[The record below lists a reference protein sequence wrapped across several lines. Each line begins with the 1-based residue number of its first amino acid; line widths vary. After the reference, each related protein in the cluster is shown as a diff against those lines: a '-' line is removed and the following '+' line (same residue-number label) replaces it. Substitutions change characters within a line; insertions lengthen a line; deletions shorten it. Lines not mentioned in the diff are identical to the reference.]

1 MQKTSFHRGETQW
14 FSDQHLRLVYDQKSF
29 DSFLTEPFSK
39 EAILKQIDRKAAQFG
54 TEARTTMAN
63 ALMNQ
68 YKNTPISKETQ
79 TNIES
84 IKETNTFTITTG
96 HQLSLYTG
104 TFYFVIKIL
113 HVIKMCE
120 ELKATYSDY
129 NFVPV
134 YWMASEDHDFEE
146 IQSLHIF
153 NKKITWEKEAE
164 GPVGLMDTEGL
175 EAIREEMHEL
185 FKNHPESEIQ
195 EVLDTLQGQNYAQA
209 ARNLVNRMFGD
220 RGLVILDGDDCDLKK
235 SFAPL
240 FEKELTEQFSFSQV
254 ESTTK
259 RVVEAGGKDQVMP
272 REINLFYC
280 EKGIRSR
287 IEKKGDRFTAEGAGE
302 FTLDDLM
309 AAPEKISPNVILRP
323 LYQEF
328 ILPNLTYVGGGGEI
342 SYWLQLKTVFEA
354 AGVVYPLIQV
364 RNSVVWM
371 DRSTVS
377 KLEKIEGS
385 IADLFKDEDAW
396 KKEFVLESDE
406 DELDMTAVDMSFQG
420 LSEELKGL
428 ILGIDAS
435 KSTFIEAELARMEKQ
450 LESIKAKAVKF
461 SKSNH
466 DQAMKAIEFI
476 KSRINPSGGL
486 QERSVNFFQFCNEGH
501 VSARI
506 SELYEGLEPFN
517 GDLIVLMETT

>member
-14 FSDQHLRLVYDQKSF
+14 FSEQHLRLVYDQKSF
-29 DSFLTEPFSK
+29 ESFLTEPFSK
-39 EAILKQIDRKAAQFG
+39 EAILTQIERKSAQFG
-54 TEARTTMAN
+54 TEARATMVN
-63 ALMNQ
+63 ALTNQ
-68 YKNTPISKETQ
+68 YKNTAISEKTKA
-79 TNIES
+79 NIAS
-84 IKETNTFTITTG
+84 IKEKNTFTITTG

-104 TFYFVIKIL
+104 PLYFVIKIL

-120 ELKATYSDY
+120 ELNATYSDY
-129 NFVPV
+129 NFIPV

-146 IQSLHIF
+146 IQSLSIF
-153 NKKITWEKEAE
+153 NKKITWEKEAQ
-164 GPVGLMDTEGL
+164 GPVGLLDTEGL
-175 EAIREEMHEL
+175 AAIRTEMHDL
-185 FKNHPESEIQ
+185 FKNHPESEIH
-195 EVLDTLQGQNYAQA
+195 EVLDALQGENYAEA
-209 ARNLVNRMFGD
+209 ARNMVDRMFGD
-220 RGLVILDGDDCDLKK
+220 RGLVILDGDDRDLKK
-235 SFAPL
+235 SFAPIL
-240 FEKELTEQFSFSQV
+240 EKELTQQFSFPEV
-254 ESTTK
+254 EATTK
-259 RVVEAGGKDQVMP
+259 RVVQAGGKDQVMP

-287 IEKKGDRFTAEGAGE
+287 IEKKGDRFTAENAGE
-302 FTLDDLM
+302 FTLEDLLN
-309 AAPEKISPNVILRP
+309 APEKLSPNVILRP

-342 SYWLQLKTVFEA
+342 SYWLQLKTVFEV

-377 KLEKIEGS
+377 KLEKIEGTP
-385 IADLFKDEDAW
+385 ADLFKDEDAW

-406 DELDMTAVDMSFQG
+406 DELDMSAIDMSFEG
-420 LSEELKGL
+420 LSEELKAL
-428 ILGIDAS
+428 ILGIDES
-435 KSTFIEAELARMEKQ
+435 KSSFIEAELARMEKQ

-466 DQAMKAIEFI
+466 EQAMKAIEFI

-486 QERSVNFFQFCNEGH
+486 QERSVNFFQFCNEGD

-517 GDLIVLMETT
+517 GDLIVLMENT